1 MNSEETYAAL
11 IIDMRIFMT
20 LLEVSVSVTVLGLA
34 DRLLTCLAQVVA
46 LAISY
51 KNGSKSIV
59 W

>member
-1 MNSEETYAAL
+1 
-11 IIDMRIFMT
+11 MT